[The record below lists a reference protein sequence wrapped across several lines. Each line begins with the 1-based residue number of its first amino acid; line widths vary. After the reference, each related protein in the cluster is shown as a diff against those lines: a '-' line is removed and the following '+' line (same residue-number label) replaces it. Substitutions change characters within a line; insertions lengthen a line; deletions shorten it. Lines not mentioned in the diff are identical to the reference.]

1 MSPTESNSSRVGL
14 RLLAASV
21 AIFVGVAAA
30 VIAINLI
37 RGVL

>member
-1 MSPTESNSSRVGL
+1 MSPTETQSTRVGL
-14 RLLAASV
+14 RLLAAGV

-30 VIAINLI
+30 VVAINLI

>member
-1 MSPTESNSSRVGL
+1 MSPTETQSTRVGL

-30 VIAINLI
+30 VVAIILI